1 MTHSFLLWDW
11 KGISLTLCRE
21 VPCFPDRWRVD
32 GMTPRLPPGPS
43 AGIPVG
49 RKLGVP
55 VPHRPA
61 GSARPAVRRA
71 RVDQMSGSAT

>member
-1 MTHSFLLWDW
+1 M
-11 KGISLTLCRE
+11 
-21 VPCFPDRWRVD
+21 D

-61 GSARPAVRRA
+61 GSTRPAVRRA
-71 RVDQMSGSAT
+71 RVDQMSGSET